1 MPPGAR
7 PKVEH
12 AIKIEHHHEPVVE
25 PMNAG
30 RGLRE
35 PAFEVDRIFLPAA
48 GRQFQDFADGID
60 QQPVGFAIV
69 LDADGKRTPAVA
81 GRPESKPAPHVDHRQ
96 DAPTHVEE
104 ARHLGWGKRY
114 PGQTIRNEHVLYPRN
129 RQAEQLAADRCGDV
143 FHEGFHR
150 DHALRAHLASA
161 ACALSAASRP
171 QRSSLATQSR
181 SPTLLPRSMAS
192 GESMDDNPTIG
203 SCAVDG
209 FARNA
214 DARSKPSIPGISMS
228 VITNWKRSPDSR
240 TASAS
245 PAEAAVVTA
254 YPAALTTGASM
265 LRKNGESSIRSARRS
280 ALSSPG
286 SLRLRQSPK
295 ASGRKCPMSMISVAC
310 PFITAD
316 PSKPA
321 VSLISSTSRRSCTI
335 STISSTTSPMARCS
349 SENTS
354 RACVPLLLIIASGAA
369 GTSGMSW
376 PRYVRP
382 AAHSDARWSWRR
394 SLPAASQ
401 GRAEPLSDWAIRRGK
416 QAWIPSLSARAATP
430 ARAAAAITWS
440 AVSRPR
446 GRPRLGPESGSPS
459 RRPGWYCRRTPKSG
473 EACWTSASRQ
483 FPQYRKRR
491 RRGARNSGCR
501 PASRRRSRGR
511 PLAPGRLRSRA
522 APAARPAAAA
532 CCATAAPRCP

>member
-12 AIKIEHHHEPVVE
+12 AIKIEHHHEPVVK

-35 PAFEVDRIFLPAA
+35 LEFEVDRILLPAA

-60 QQPVGFAIV
+60 QQSVGFAIV

-129 RQAEQLAADRCGDV
+129 RQAEQLAADRCSDV

-171 QRSSLATQSR
+171 QRSNLATQSR
-181 SPTLLPRSMAS
+181 SLTLLPRSMAS

-214 DARSKPSIPGISMS
+214 DARSKPSIPGISML

-245 PAEAAVVTA
+245 PADAAVVTA

-321 VSLISSTSRRSCTI
+321 FSLISSISRRSCTI

-354 RACVPLLLIIASGAA
+354 RACVPLLLIFASGAA

-376 PRYVRP
+376 PRYCTTGRP
-382 AAHSDARWSWRR
+382 FRCSMVLASISSNRVTRESGTAFGLGDPARKTSMDSVAGCSRCDPRSRGSGDCVVCGIPTAWATPLGSRIRITEPSPRMVLPPNTEIRR
-394 SLPAASQ
+394 SLLDIGFTTISSVSETPSTRSPKLWLPTCITTTKPRSAAGS
-401 GRAEPLSDWAIRRGK
+401 RPPPIAS
-416 QAWIPSLSARAATP
+416 SAR
-430 ARAAAAITWS
+430 S
-440 AVSRPR
+440 
-446 GRPRLGPESGSPS
+446 
-459 RRPGWYCRRTPKSG
+459 
-473 EACWTSASRQ
+473 
-483 FPQYRKRR
+483 
-491 RRGARNSGCR
+491 
-501 PASRRRSRGR
+501 
-511 PLAPGRLRSRA
+511 
-522 APAARPAAAA
+522 
-532 CCATAAPRCP
+532 